1 MKNKT
6 GWLSEWHVPTNMAKY
21 FINLPRPD
29 THIGSCCLRDAMGAL
44 TCFPGTALFFPF
56 QLQSFSL
63 HTLSWPYLIHL
74 CVWGGLNDGRTSVKL
89 CPAPIGANWYFI
101 IIFVVPS
108 TMLYLRLLGKCKL
121 SGTLGAEEGRWHSMG
136 ILCFACTWHGL

>member
-6 GWLSEWHVPTNMAKY
+6 GWLSGWQVPTNMAKY

-29 THIGSCCLRDAMGAL
+29 THIGSCCLKDAMGAL
-44 TCFPGTALFFPF
+44 TCFPGTALFSLFSFTPFP
-56 QLQSFSL
+56 SMSCPAP
-63 HTLSWPYLIHL
+63 TLWV
-74 CVWGGLNDGRTSVKL
+74 CGCGLNDGRTSVKL

-101 IIFVVPS
+101 IIYVVPS